1 VVPQVAPAAHT
12 SAAVDTKIDTG
23 VIDAKAR
30 EVGEIVETATIKRNV
45 VPKVGPKVNL
55 PIDGET
61 TVATNA
67 GTAVLNVGEV
77 GKAKQVVGEVIETD
91 TLTRNVEKANE
102 QIAVAAADPKVVPVK
117 TGVVGRTAQQ
127 VGEIHETEM
136 LDRDLKGVA
145 GAPVAVVDGA
155 GAKTQEHIATGRID
169 EATRPVAEV
178 VETKTKEREVQAAS
192 GAATN
197 ITPAATASE
206 KVETGVVNARAKEV
220 ADVVETHT
228 TTRDMH

>member
-1 VVPQVAPAAHT
+1 M
-12 SAAVDTKIDTG
+12 
-23 VIDAKAR
+23 
-30 EVGEIVETATIKRNV
+30 
-45 VPKVGPKVNL
+45 
-55 PIDGET
+55 
-61 TVATNA
+61 
-67 GTAVLNVGEV
+67 
-77 GKAKQVVGEVIETD
+77 
-91 TLTRNVEKANE
+91 
-102 QIAVAAADPKVVPVK
+102 
-117 TGVVGRTAQQ
+117 GVVGRTAQQ
-127 VGEIHETEM
+127 VGEIHETEI

-155 GAKTQEHIATGRID
+155 GPKTQEHIATGRID

-178 VETKTKEREVQAAS
+178 VETKTKEREVQAAA

-197 ITPAATASE
+197 ITPAATAAE